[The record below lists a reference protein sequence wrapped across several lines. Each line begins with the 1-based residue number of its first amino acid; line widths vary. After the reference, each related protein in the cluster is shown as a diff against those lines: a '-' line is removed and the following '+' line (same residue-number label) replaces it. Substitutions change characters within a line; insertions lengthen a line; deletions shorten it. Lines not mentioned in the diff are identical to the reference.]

1 MIDESLG
8 ETVTFDLSDPDDLE
22 LKMSKLSDQEME
34 QLLNQAYAVNNELT
48 KELRRKDKE
57 SASESSSLDETS
69 TTIYKHH
76 D

>member
-34 QLLNQAYAVNNELT
+34 QLLNQAYAVNNELK